1 MKKLTK
7 VFLSFMLII
16 VNIFSIMSFS
26 NGNISTLSE
35 AGAFERVE
43 GQTYYFIREYYYEN
57 NNPAN
62 IKENTILF
70 GEYYNTTLKFVDED
84 KISIRF
90 GHGRGIFKYVK
101 TGSKYK
107 LKLEKY
113 TYDKGW
119 EKIGKPDASNVY
131 MEVNNT
137 YTGGSILE
145 TEILIKYPYQGKDIT
160 LEFSTNSSNKKSFE
174 YRLYDYNFIYNNNST
189 ESVDNPEKYRFNNF
203 LDYEIYDA
211 SFGFIEMSG
220 KITLYVNGIEY
231 KYNAH
236 ISMMVSE
243 YYEVTLETGGDNPLF
258 ETATFQFSVSSN
270 SKVRAIITFSNDNIT
285 TGTLRYAH
293 TLESMDEDV
302 NKTPSSDATNDATN
316 SVDDLANS
324 IYGEFFEIAR
334 IALPIFIGVV
344 VVFGLFFGLKLAVKF
359 AKAEEEEEKKK
370 VKSSLISVVI
380 GCLIAVLIVSIFMII
395 ISS

>member
-43 GQTYYFIREYYYEN
+43 GQEYYFNREYYYDKG
-57 NNPAN
+57 N
-62 IKENTILF
+62 IIENTTALY
-70 GEYYNTTLKFVDED
+70 GEYYNTTLKFIDED
-84 KISIRF
+84 QISIRF
-90 GHGRGIFKYVK
+90 GHGRGIFKYIK
-101 TGSKYK
+101 SGSKYK

-119 EKIGKPDASNVY
+119 EQIGMPDASNVY
-131 MEVNNT
+131 MEVNNI
-137 YTGGSILE
+137 YTGYPGAYILE
-145 TEILIKYPYQGKDIT
+145 HTQIRIYFPYQGKDMT
-160 LEFSTNSSNKKSFE
+160 LQFSTNSNLKKSFE

-189 ESVDNPEKYRFNNF
+189 ESVDNPEKYRFNDF
-203 LDYEIYDA
+203 LDYRITGVHNPFAEITH
-211 SFGFIEMSG
+211 FI
-220 KITLYVNGIEY
+220 NGIEY
-231 KYNAH
+231 KYN
-236 ISMMVSE
+236 
-243 YYEVTLETGGDNPLF
+243 VTLEADDKLKLTLITGGDDPLF
-258 ETATFQFSVSSN
+258 ETATIKFSSDSN

-285 TGTLRYAH
+285 SGTLRYTN
-293 TLESMDEDV
+293 TLESMDEDI

-316 SVDDLANS
+316 TVDDLANS

-344 VVFGLFFGLKLAVKF
+344 VVFGLFFGLKLAVKYS
-359 AKAEEEEEKKK
+359 KAEEEEEKKK